1 MKEEIELLR
10 KEVEAI
16 KARNARVEADK
27 EWETST
33 FKRISTAFLTYLV
46 VLVFMLVT
54 KAEQPFL
61 NSLVPALAYLLGNI
75 SIGILKSWWLS
86 ERKPN

>member
-1 MKEEIELLR
+1 MNEELQELKEE
-10 KEVEAI
+10 VDAI

-27 EWETST
+27 DWETST

-54 KAEQPFL
+54 KADQPLL

-75 SIGILKSWWLS
+75 SIGILKSWWLKR
-86 ERKPN
+86 RKI